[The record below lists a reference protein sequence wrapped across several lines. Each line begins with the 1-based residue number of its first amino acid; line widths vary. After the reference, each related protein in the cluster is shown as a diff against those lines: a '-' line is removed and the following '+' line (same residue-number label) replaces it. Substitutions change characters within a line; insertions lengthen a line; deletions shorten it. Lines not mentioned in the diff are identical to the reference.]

1 MWSTSS
7 RPCASDCR
15 LPLRSS
21 PGCLKR
27 SLHGLTPTGFVLSG
41 TWTTVLTSSEAVS
54 KRNVQDLLWLCH
66 SLGIVINEEKSD
78 LVPSQTANYLGMTI
92 NTGATTI
99 YPALVRVEKFLS
111 VAERFHALFSPPAQL
126 WQVLWGHLA
135 SLERLVP
142 HSRLR
147 MRSLQWHLKTQWSL
161 DLDLPSL
168 PVPLSWEV
176 REDLS
181 WWMVRDHLLK
191 GVRFGTPP
199 VDLQLYLDAS
209 RSGWGAHL
217 LDCFVSGVWSEEEK
231 LLRINLLEMK
241 AMFLALQSY
250 REMVTSRRV
259 TAMCDNSKV
268 VVYINKQG
276 GTMSQSFCSLASH
289 LRRWMESLD
298 VHLNARYLPGQSNVL
313 ADLLGL
319 RDQVIGTEWS
329 LHPQVA
335 RALLRAWSSSS
346 LDLFATRLNAKL
358 PLYCSLVLDPQAVF
372 EDVFRHPWDNLDVYT
387 FPPFPLVGRV
397 VARVGETANLS
408 MTLVTPL
415 WPEKGAVRR
424 PSPSTDPTTS
434 HAAFVGLAVVAI
446 PLQPLP
452 PRRPH
457 AEPSRVATLQRIL
470 RKSGFSRGSA
480 RDVRLHQDVHFPP
493 VPGEMDALLWLVSW
507 KGRCSGQRHYSP
519 YRRFSCPLTS

>member
-1 MWSTSS
+1 M
-7 RPCASDCR
+7 
-15 LPLRSS
+15 
-21 PGCLKR
+21 
-27 SLHGLTPTGFVLSG
+27 
-41 TWTTVLTSSEAVS
+41 
-54 KRNVQDLLWLCH
+54 
-66 SLGIVINEEKSD
+66 INEEKSD

-111 VAERFHALFSPPAQL
+111 VAERFHALFSTPAQL

-250 REMVTSRRV
+250 REMVTGRRV

-387 FPPFPLVGRV
+387 FPTLSSRRKGGGQSRRDRQSLHDSGHPSL
-397 VARVGETANLS
+397 AGEGS
-408 MTLVTPL
+408 C
-415 WPEKGAVRR
+415 
-424 PSPSTDPTTS
+424 SPT
-434 HAAFVGLAVVAI
+434 
-446 PLQPLP
+446 
-452 PRRPH
+452 
-457 AEPSRVATLQRIL
+457 
-470 RKSGFSRGSA
+470 FS
-480 RDVRLHQDVHFPP
+480 F
-493 VPGEMDALLWLVSW
+493 
-507 KGRCSGQRHYSP
+507 Y
-519 YRRFSCPLTS
+519 